1 MDSIDWTAQTGAL
14 SDARTQLIE
23 LDSLAQRFGT
33 SMTRAFASGIAHGK
47 SFDDILRSVGQ
58 KFIEISLRAG
68 LQPLS
73 NLATGLVGQ
82 LTQGLT
88 GSLACMFGGGG
99 GMGPIMPFADGGV
112 IASPGYFPLGRG
124 VGLAGEAG
132 PEAIL
137 PLSRGSDGRLGVAAS
152 GMSGGGMVT
161 INIQT
166 PDVEGF
172 RRAETQISAQLARAV
187 ARGRRGT

>member
-1 MDSIDWTAQTGAL
+1 MDSIDWTSQTGTL
-14 SDARTQLIE
+14 SEARDQLIE

-33 SMTRAFASGIAHGK
+33 SMTRAFASGIAQGR

-58 KFIEISLRAG
+58 KFIEISLRTG

-73 NLATGLVGQ
+73 NLATGLMGQ
-82 LTQGLT
+82 LTQGLS
-88 GSLACMFGGGG
+88 GALGGMFGGGG
-99 GMGPIMPFADGGV
+99 MGGPIIPFADGGI

-124 VGLAGEAG
+124 TGLAGEAG

-152 GMSGGGMVT
+152 GTGGGGTV
-161 INIQT
+161 IVNIQT
-166 PDVEGF
+166 PDIDGF
-172 RRAETQISAQLARAV
+172 RRAESQISAQLARAV

>member
-1 MDSIDWTAQTGAL
+1 MDSIDWTTQTGTL
-14 SDARTQLIE
+14 SDARDQLIE

-33 SMTRAFASGIAHGK
+33 SMTRAFASGIAQGR

-58 KFIEISLRAG
+58 KFIEISLRTG

-73 NLATGLVGQ
+73 NLATGLMGQ
-82 LTQGLT
+82 LTQGLS
-88 GSLACMFGGGG
+88 GALAGMFGGGG
-99 GMGPIMPFADGGV
+99 MGGPIIPFADGGI

-124 VGLAGEAG
+124 TGLAGEAG

-152 GMSGGGMVT
+152 GTGGGGTV
-161 INIQT
+161 IVNIQT
-166 PDVEGF
+166 PDIDGF
-172 RRAETQISAQLARAV
+172 RRAESQISAQLARAV